1 MIIIMHRI
9 VVRNRVFLSRQKKKK
24 TIMKTKTTATAKKIK
39 NDFIDSI
46 IINHLNKVQQK
57 KKSAKNSRF
66 LMNKNAFEVHVD
78 EI

>member
-1 MIIIMHRI
+1 MHRI
-9 VVRNRVFLSRQKKKK
+9 VARNKVFLSRQKKK

-57 KKSAKNSRF
+57 KGKNSRF

>member
-57 KKSAKNSRF
+57 KKVQKTVGF
-66 LMNKNAFEVHVD
+66 
-78 EI
+78 